1 MQFTKFMDA
10 IITNLSD
17 SASALLQMLQRL
29 ELQLRHTL
37 VLHPTP
43 LHWPEADGAA
53 SWIRDM

>member
-43 LHWPEADGAA
+43 LH
-53 SWIRDM
+53 